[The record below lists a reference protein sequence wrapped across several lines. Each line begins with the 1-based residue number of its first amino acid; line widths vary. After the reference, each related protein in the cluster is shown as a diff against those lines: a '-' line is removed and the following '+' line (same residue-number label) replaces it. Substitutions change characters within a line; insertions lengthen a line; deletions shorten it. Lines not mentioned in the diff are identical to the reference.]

1 MAKPAPWAD
10 EAITAGHRTI
20 GRVEEKSGRHLSYD
34 AHGNPLGM
42 FPTRQDARRA
52 VHVASLGQSLA
63 TLSTTSIGVDLQ
75 VERRS
80 TR

>member
-1 MAKPAPWAD
+1 MVKPAPRPD

-20 GRVEEKSGRHLSYD
+20 GRVEEKSGRHSAYD
-34 AHGNPLGM
+34 VYGNPLGA
-42 FPTRQDARRA
+42 FQTRQDARRA